1 MKRKEFLT
9 FVLAAPFLMTL
20 KSKGMGREPSVRP
33 TGLCCE
39 DMERFFDFINR
50 LPVCHDPEHWMG
62 EYPSQQVRF
71 RYQDIKIHTKDN
83 CGDLVIPDHF
93 TGGQYVDS
101 LWCWTDPKTH
111 KQHSF
116 GFGFSYCPFCGHKYG
131 GWRNPSHLLLDWYG
145 RKK

>member
-20 KSKGMGREPSVRP
+20 KSKGMGREPGVRP

-50 LPVCHDPEHWMG
+50 LPVHSNPDG
-62 EYPSQQVRF
+62 SNF
-71 RYQDIKIHTKDN
+71 RYQDMKVHTRDADDIIKGRYI
-83 CGDLVIPDHF
+83 
-93 TGGQYVDS
+93 DS
-101 LWCWTDPKTH
+101 LWCWEDPAISDYPSPLGKH
-111 KQHSF
+111 RRQDCHCF